1 MKITDIKSQ
10 IKNKERMNIYLDNQ
24 YYCSLDLYTIMKYRV
39 KEGQEISREELIKI
53 QKEAEFE
60 KGFNYSLSYISRSV
74 KTAKQMKRK
83 LVEKGYI
90 EEIIVEIIEKLKELS
105 LIDDRDYCK
114 RYIETYKKKKGERLL
129 RRELKLKGVSETIID
144 DELKEL
150 DRDED
155 IVVQIARKYM
165 KNKEFSL
172 QNKRKC
178 INHIVLKGFSYDE
191 ALKAYNLIEGE

>member
-1 MKITDIKSQ
+1 MKITDIKPQ

-74 KTAKQMKRK
+74 KTEKQMKRK

-129 RRELKLKGVSETIID
+129 RQELKLKGVSETIVD

-165 KNKEFSL
+165 KNKEVSL

-178 INHIVLKGFSYDE
+178 INHIVSKGFSYDE